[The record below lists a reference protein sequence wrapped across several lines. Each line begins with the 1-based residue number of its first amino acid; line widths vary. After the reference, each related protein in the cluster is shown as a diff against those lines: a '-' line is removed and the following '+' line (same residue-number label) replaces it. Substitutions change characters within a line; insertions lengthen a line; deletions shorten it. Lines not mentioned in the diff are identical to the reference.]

1 VQVCILPTFFVVLFF
16 LQGQRSVCFVDICVG
31 GGQAEESV
39 EKCWNGTRGKATG
52 ETLGFCNG
60 QFLVLFQEDL

>member
-1 VQVCILPTFFVVLFF
+1 
-16 LQGQRSVCFVDICVG
+16 VCFVDICVG